1 MTPPRVV
8 VFDLGGVVVRIA
20 RSWQEGCTAAGM
32 PYHAHVEPLL
42 HAVPVR
48 TLLDQHQRGVVPCSA
63 FFAGFAQ
70 LLQGAYTP
78 QQLQAI
84 HHAWTMDDYPGIQ
97 SVIEGLHAQGVPTAC
112 LSNTNASHWDNG
124 LRRSAALARIQHQ
137 YASHQL
143 GLAKPDPAIYAA
155 FQERS
160 GFPAQR
166 IVFFDDLAENIA
178 AARACGWDAVQIDHT
193 GDTAQQVR
201 RAVQERGVQL

>member
-20 RSWQEGCTAAGM
+20 RSWQEGCAAAGM
-32 PYHAHVEPLL
+32 PYHPHVEQLL

-48 TLLDQHQRGVVPCSA
+48 TLLDQHQRGALPCHA
-63 FFAGFAQ
+63 FFASFSQ

-78 QQLQAI
+78 QQLEAI
-84 HHAWTMDDYPGIQ
+84 HGAWTMEDYPGIQ

-124 LRRSAALARIQHQ
+124 LRQSPAVARIQHP
-137 YASHQL
+137 YASHHL

-155 FQERS
+155 FEKHS
-160 GFPAQR
+160 GFAAAD

-178 AARACGWDAVQIDHT
+178 AARACGWDAVHVDHT
-193 GDTAQQVR
+193 GDTAHQVR